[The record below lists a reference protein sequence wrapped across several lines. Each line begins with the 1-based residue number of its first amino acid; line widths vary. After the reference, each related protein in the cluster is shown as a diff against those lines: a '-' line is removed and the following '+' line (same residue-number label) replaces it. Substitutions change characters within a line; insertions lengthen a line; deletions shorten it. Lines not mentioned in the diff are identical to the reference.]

1 MNNRSVKYILMTIV
15 LLIFGMGFSQT
26 GERTAKV
33 KYLSADHVYI
43 DAGETDGL
51 SAGMRLSVIRQAKI
65 IAEMEIVFVA
75 GHSSSCKIIESSS
88 AVKAGDIVHLPDR
101 GEISEAAQ
109 DTLKS
114 RQRAL
119 SQLPVKSSRRSRSNV
134 HGTISMQ
141 LYHFE
146 DLTDAGLNFSQ
157 PTFRVNLKARQLW
170 GKSYHFI
177 LKTRT
182 RYDKRER
189 SYNSHVPSEEW
200 RNRIYELSFS
210 YDDESSVIN
219 YKLGRIISNK
229 FSGVGYID
237 GLLLQYNMLKNLSL
251 GVFAGTQPEWQYS
264 DFQTSIQKYG
274 GYLTY
279 LTGDYST
286 KRLESTLALAGEYHG
301 STVSREFLYLQNNYV
316 SGKKW
321 SFYQSAEI
329 DLNRDW
335 RKDRTNENLS
345 LSGLYLSGRYRFS
358 DGVNASLSYDNR
370 KNYYTYD
377 LRTMADSLFDDAF
390 RQGIR
395 TNIHIKLLDDY
406 RLSAGF
412 GIRNRENDSEN
423 TYSYSAGLN
432 KMNFFLSGMLLQLNL
447 SGFSN
452 YYTSGYN
459 PSIRISKTMNAGH
472 IAGIT
477 YGNYFYNLEATNSN
491 YLNQWL
497 RVNGQIELT
506 RHFFISSQYE
516 YDWGDDTRG
525 HRVNA
530 EAGFR
535 F

>member
-1 MNNRSVKYILMTIV
+1 MKYLILIV
-15 LLIFGMGFSQT
+15 ILLMIGMGFSQT

-51 SAGMRLSVIRQAKI
+51 SAGMRLSVSRGDKI

-75 GHSSSCKIIESSS
+75 GHSSSCRVIESS
-88 AVKAGDIVHLPDR
+88 ADVKPGDIVKLPVL
-101 GEISEAAQ
+101 SETSEVSKDSLQ
-109 DTLKS
+109 S
-114 RQRAL
+114 RQRVWSEKPA
-119 SQLPVKSSRRSRSNV
+119 KSIKRSKSNV
-134 HGTISMQ
+134 HGSISMQ

-170 GKSYHFI
+170 GKSYNFI

-189 SYNSHVPSEEW
+189 SYNSHVPSDEW

-210 YDDESSVIN
+210 YDDQTALFN

-237 GLLLQYNMLKNLSL
+237 GLLLQYNMLKQLSL

-274 GYLTY
+274 AYLTY
-279 LTGDYST
+279 LNGDYGAE
-286 KRLESTLALAGEYHG
+286 RLESTLALAGEYHG

-335 RKDRTNENLS
+335 RKDRTNENIS

-395 TNIHIKLLDDY
+395 TNIYIKLLDDY

-432 KMNFFLSGMLLQLNL
+432 KMNFFRQGMLLQFSV

-452 YYTSGYN
+452 YYTAGYN
-459 PSIRISKTMNAGH
+459 PSIRISKTFNDGH
-472 IAGIT
+472 IFGIT
-477 YGNYFYNLEATNSN
+477 YGNYYYNLKATDNN
-491 YLNQWL
+491 YLNQWF
-497 RVNGQIELT
+497 RFNGQIELS

-516 YDWGDDTRG
+516 YDWGDDTKG
-525 HRVNA
+525 HRITA